1 MTPRSHSR
9 DSHHQHTTTTTTMP
23 SKMLERVLSLRRASP
38 QHGDEGSGDND
49 DGTADESKTK
59 KQQLPLTTRAANYLT
74 RMGPMGPCLAFLCLT
89 FLAILSLLIFH
100 SRPFVCVSSSYY
112 NPVSRSG
119 FFGLDGFESDFGSL
133 GVPWCKPF
141 SLPGSDPLDL
151 NFVSFG
157 FRFRVCRVFFIV
169 SDPGFLMF
177 DSD

>member
-1 MTPRSHSR
+1 MTPRTHSR
-9 DSHHQHTTTTTTMP
+9 KSHQHTPTTTTMP
-23 SKMLERVLSLRRASP
+23 SKMLERVLSLRRAGP
-38 QHGDEGSGDND
+38 QHGEEGSGDND

-59 KQQLPLTTRAANYLT
+59 KQQQLPLTTRAAHYLT

-100 SRPFVCVSSSYY
+100 SRPFVCVSSYY

-119 FFGLDGFESDFGSL
+119 FFGLDGLESDFGSL

-141 SLPGSDPLDL
+141 SLPGSHPLDL
-151 NFVSFG
+151 NFISFG
-157 FRFRVCRVFFIV
+157 LRYSVSRVCIV
-169 SDPGFLMF
+169 SDPGFLML